1 MTVLVVDGAN
11 VVGSRPDG
19 WWRDRA
25 GAAARLASRL
35 ATALA
40 AGPSSTADVA
50 ASVDRVVLVLE
61 GAARAASIEPV
72 DGLEVVTAAGD
83 GDSTIV
89 DVVAELTGSGAEVV
103 VVTADRLLRTR
114 VEAVGAGTAGPGTLL
129 RALDTL

>member
-1 MTVLVVDGAN
+1 VTVLVVDGAN

-61 GAARAASIEPV
+61 GAARAASI
-72 DGLEVVTAAGD
+72 
-83 GDSTIV
+83 
-89 DVVAELTGSGAEVV
+89 
-103 VVTADRLLRTR
+103 RTR

>member
-35 ATALA
+35 AAALA

-50 ASVDRVVLVLE
+50 ASVERIVLVLE
-61 GAARAASIEPV
+61 GAARTAVIDPAE
-72 DGLEVVTAAGD
+72 GLSVVRAPAD
-83 GDSTIV
+83 GDATIV
-89 DVVAELTGSGAEVV
+89 DVTAELTGSGAEVV
-103 VVTADRLLRTR
+103 VVTADRLLRDR
-114 VEAVGAGTAGPGTLL
+114 VDAVGAHVAGPGTLL